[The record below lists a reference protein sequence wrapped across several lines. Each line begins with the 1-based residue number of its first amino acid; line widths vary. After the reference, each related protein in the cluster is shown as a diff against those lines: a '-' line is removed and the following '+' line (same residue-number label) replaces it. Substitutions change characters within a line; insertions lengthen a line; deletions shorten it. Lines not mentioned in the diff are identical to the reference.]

1 MKRYTH
7 LMAGVLFAASSA
19 LAQEPETEREPI
31 VFPPELQAKITGLS
45 AEQIDYLNRETRNRD
60 NLFEA
65 MGKRSA
71 EEVVA
76 YVEALMWMADQRR
89 FREGRDIDY
98 IPLNTAAPDFNAWT
112 TRRPGSFNPAREAG
126 PLELGRYVGG
136 FGGGLPTFAGAPVAL
151 TPEDLIAGDVDVAI
165 VGAPLNMGSGWR
177 DADHGP
183 LALRGMYGMSG
194 NDQYVQV
201 NPSTELNIVD
211 YGDIAIDNNNTER
224 AVQEVRSVV
233 YEILQAGA
241 LPLIIGGDHSLAF
254 PDIAAMVDHYG
265 KGKVA
270 VVHFD
275 AHYDVG
281 RDRTHLIDHGQPVYR
296 LMAEGLIEGKDYIQ
310 VGLRAGSPDEATY
323 KWMQEEGFRYHS
335 MAEVERFG
343 WDFVLERVL
352 KEARDDTEK
361 GKVLFLSFDVD
372 ILDPVYTGGT
382 GTPVSGGIT
391 PREAIPLVRRLCAE
405 SDVAG
410 FELVEVAPAL
420 DPTYKTTLHSAAI
433 VKACLT
439 GIAMRKK
446 GLTDPHYLNPTTL
459 DHGQDDYQRRYV
471 EGQQTQ

>member
-1 MKRYTH
+1 MKHYAS
-7 LMAGVLFAASSA
+7 LMAAMMLVAVSSF
-19 LAQEPETEREPI
+19 AQEQNGEREPI
-31 VFPPELQAKITGLS
+31 EFPPELQGRLTGLS
-45 AEQIDYLNRETRNRD
+45 AEQLDYLNRETRNRD

-65 MGKRSA
+65 LEKRTA

-76 YVEALMWMADQRR
+76 YVDALMWMADQRK
-89 FREGRDIDY
+89 FREGRDLDN
-98 IPLNTAAPDFNAWT
+98 IPMNTNDPDFNAWVT
-112 TRRPGSFNPAREAG
+112 LRPGSFNPYREAG
-126 PLELGRYVGG
+126 PLDLGRYAGG
-136 FGGGLPTFAGAPVAL
+136 FGGGLSTFAGAPIAL
-151 TPEDLIAGDVDVAI
+151 TPEDLIAGKVDVAI

-183 LALRGMYGMSG
+183 LALRSMYGMSG

-201 NPSTELNIVD
+201 NPSAELNIVD
-211 YGDIAIDNNNTER
+211 YGDIAIDNNSTER
-224 AVQEVRSVV
+224 STQEVRRVV
-233 YEILQAGA
+233 YEILAAGA
-241 LPLIIGGDHSLAF
+241 MPVIIGGDHSLAY
-254 PDIAAMVDHYG
+254 PDIAAMVDFYG

-281 RDRTHLIDHGQPVYR
+281 RDRTHLIDHGQPVHR
-296 LMAEGLIEGKDYIQ
+296 LMVEGLIEGKDYIQ
-310 VGLRAGSPDEATY
+310 VGLRSGSPDEETY
-323 KWMQEEGFRYHS
+323 KWLQEEGFRYHS

-343 WDFVLERVL
+343 WDWVMERVL
-352 KEARDDTEK
+352 KEARADTDQE
-361 GKVLFLSFDVD
+361 KVLFISFDVD

-391 PREAIPLVRRLCAE
+391 PREAIPIVRRLCAE
-405 SDVAG
+405 SDVRG

-439 GIAMRKK
+439 GVAMRKK

-459 DHGQDDYQRRYV
+459 DHGLDDYQRQYV
-471 EGQQTQ
+471 EGLQ